1 MDFEKQWKSVTEE
14 NRKMKDASDQRIW
27 SGLERKIQF
36 RKNSRKFLAVAAVL
50 LPLFIVTGLFFN
62 GNEES
67 PFTQKELVFKTSN
80 EKKEFILSDGTSI
93 TLEPESELKLAKDF
107 GSKTRN
113 VTFTGKAFFS
123 VSKNKELPF
132 IVDAK
137 GFKVQVLGT
146 QFSLDQKENN
156 KVYLKE
162 GKVKVDYKG
171 HITYLLPKETW
182 LADKNGIE
190 KHFYDQDVERKFD
203 FNDVKFDE
211 AVSKLEETYNIKIN
225 YPQEFKNNIIDGDI
239 TGNLEKVLQTISF
252 PFNLKIERNSENH
265 IILKK

>member
-1 MDFEKQWKSVTEE
+1 MDFENQWKSVTEE
-14 NRKMKDASDQRIW
+14 NRVMKDASDQRIW
-27 SGLERKIQF
+27 NGLERKIQF
-36 RKNSRKFLAVAAVL
+36 KKNNRKFIAVAALL
-50 LPLFIVTGLFFN
+50 LPLFIITGLFFFS
-62 GNEES
+62 NENS
-67 PFTQKELVFKTSN
+67 PSIQKELVFKTSI
-80 EKKEFILSDGTSI
+80 EKKKFVLSDGTII
-93 TLEPESELKLAKDF
+93 TLEPQSELKLAKDF

-113 VTFTGKAFFS
+113 VSFTGKAFFS
-123 VSKNKELPF
+123 VAKNKKLPF

-146 QFSLDQKENN
+146 QFILDQKENN

-171 HITYLLPKETW
+171 HITYLLPKEIW

-203 FNDVKFDE
+203 FNDIKFSE

-225 YPQEFKNNIIDGDI
+225 FPQEFKNNIIDGDI
-239 TGNLEKVLQTISF
+239 NGNLEKVLTTISF
-252 PFNLKIERNSENH
+252 PFNLKTERNSENH

>member
-1 MDFEKQWKSVTEE
+1 MDFENQWKSVTEE
-14 NRKMKDASDQRIW
+14 NREMKAVSDQRIW
-27 SGLERKIQF
+27 NGLERKIKL
-36 RKNSRKFLAVAAVL
+36 RKKNRKFIAVVAVL
-50 LPLFIVTGLFFN
+50 LPLFVLKGLFFVS
-62 GNEES
+62 NENS
-67 PFTQKELVFKTSN
+67 PFTEKELVFKTSSG
-80 EKKEFILSDGTSI
+80 KKEFTLSDGTII

-107 GSKTRN
+107 GSKNRN
-113 VTFTGKAFFS
+113 VSFTGKAFFS
-123 VSKNKELPF
+123 VAKNKKLPF

-171 HITYLLPKETW
+171 HTTYLLPKETW
-182 LADKNGIE
+182 LADKNGVE
-190 KHFYDQDVERKFD
+190 KHFYDQDVVRKFD
-203 FNDVKFDE
+203 FNDIKFDQ
-211 AVSKLEETYNIKIN
+211 AVAKLEETYNIKIN

-239 TGNLEKVLQTISF
+239 SGNLEKVLETMSF
-252 PFNLKIERNSENH
+252 PFNLKTEKVSENQ